1 MEGSTRALHDSCPVK
16 VGGQQ
21 IARLSFRTMDHR
33 EATELIADAVGHG
46 SGVWADIGAGTGTFT
61 RALRSL
67 LHPGSRVYAVDN
79 DAAAITALRKIGN
92 DVIAIRA
99 DFSKSLE
106 LPEAPVDGMLF
117 ANSLHFV
124 PDAGAALKRLVTLVK
139 PRGRVVVVEY
149 DRRSENPWV
158 PHPIGSDR
166 WPDLAAAAGL
176 VNPRVTARRKS
187 MYAGELYVASA
198 DVAGT

>member
-1 MEGSTRALHDSCPVK
+1 
-16 VGGQQ
+16 
-21 IARLSFRTMDHR
+21 MDYR
-33 EATELIADAVGHG
+33 EAAELIADAVGEG

-61 RALRSL
+61 RALLSL
-67 LHPGSRVYAVDN
+67 LRRGSRVYAVDN
-79 DAAAITALRKIGN
+79 DTAAITALKKIG
-92 DVIAIRA
+92 DRVIAVRA

-106 LPEAPVDGMLF
+106 LPEAPVNGMLF

-124 PDAGAALKRLVTLVK
+124 ADAGAVLKRLVALVK
-139 PRGRVVVVEY
+139 PRGRIVVVEY
-149 DRRSENPWV
+149 DRRSANPWV

-166 WPDLAAAAGL
+166 WPDLAADAGL
-176 VNPRVTARRKS
+176 VNPRITARRES